1 VLTQA
6 VAAPAESW
14 SGKTV
19 AAQPGMAQ
27 AALQGQGGW
36 GFSGA
41 LLSGAEPGPTAEQI
55 TAGTILPLA
64 GGSKMAV
71 KTGSSVLRAT
81 A

>member
-6 VAAPAESW
+6 IAAPAGSW

-41 LLSGAEPGPTAEQI
+41 LLSGAEPGPTAKQI
-55 TAGTILPLA
+55 TARPVSPLA
-64 GGSKMAV
+64 AGSKMAV
-71 KTGSSVLRAT
+71 KTGSNVLRPT